1 MEAILSEIL
10 RMPSIRAAVA
20 TPSRRHWVAGDRVLA
35 SARVP
40 ELVSK
45 TLRVQATKRADGS
58 THRKLRLSSNLL
70 PLMGY
75 LPGARF
81 DAKPVGKQAGLELTF
96 VPCGSNQIHCRQYTQ
111 RRSRPLEAQID
122 LQAQSLLDHAIPNY
136 TEAVN
141 WQITPA
147 GRITITPLANRAFL
161 IGKSLRQRRAEDR
174 LEAFVAMTAGVDVAL
189 MEQEGFRVVGA
200 LDWRPPEARDTTDK
214 TETGALNAAVNGQH
228 LRFLFNED
236 VFAAHWPTIRE
247 KVGTVPVLHVSPQ
260 CDDFSPLKT
269 HEARQASIDNL
280 SSTIDMVVPVLRG
293 IEELQPAV
301 VVVENVP
308 GFLTSAAGQIMCL
321 QLRRMGYH
329 VEAQVLDAPD
339 FGGLTTRRR
348 AFIVASVFPGF
359 RFPVPTGRNTVPI
372 MDLLRD
378 HLPRLA
384 DVTEI
389 NSLRK
394 GLACGR
400 ARVITSQSLLS
411 PTVTKSQHRRA
422 KDSVFIR
429 TDAGRYLFVDGLA
442 SKALMGLDAVNT
454 ELVTAEIEAEVI
466 GQSVEGPM
474 HSALMRQVRE
484 HIFIATGANPLSL
497 I

>member
-1 MEAILSEIL
+1 MALAQTRTASANEN
-10 RMPSIRAAVA
+10 RVQ
-20 TPSRRHWVAGDRVLA
+20 RRHWVAGDRILA

-40 ELVSK
+40 DLISK
-45 TLRVQATKRADGS
+45 TLRVQSTRRDDGS
-58 THRKLRLSSNLL
+58 VHRKLRLSSNLL

-75 LPGARF
+75 QPGARF
-81 DAKPVGKQAGLELTF
+81 EAEPVGNGGGMQLRFTPDGGNK
-96 VPCGSNQIHCRQYTQ
+96 VHCRQYAQ

-122 LQAQSLLDHAIPNY
+122 LKGQALLDKAIPAY

-141 WQITPA
+141 WQITPS
-147 GRITITPLANRAFL
+147 GLITITPLANRAFM

-189 MEQEGFRVVGA
+189 MEQEGFRVIGA

-214 TETGALNAAVNGQH
+214 TETGALNAAVNSQH
-228 LRFLFNED
+228 LRFLYNED
-236 VFAAHWPTIRE
+236 VFAAHWPSIR
-247 KVGTVPVLHVSPQ
+247 KQVGSVPVLHCSPQ

-269 HEARQASIDNL
+269 HEARQASIDNMA
-280 SSTIDMVVPVLRG
+280 STIDMVVPVLRG
-293 IEELQPAV
+293 IEELEPAV

-329 VEAQVLDAPD
+329 VESEVLDAPA

-359 RFPVPTGRNTVPI
+359 RFPSPTGGNTTPVFEI
-372 MDLLRD
+372 INDLIPNLRD
-378 HLPRLA
+378 VSA
-384 DVTEI
+384 TS
-389 NSLRK
+389 SLQK
-394 GLACGR
+394 GIAGGR
-400 ARVITSQSLLS
+400 ARLINSTSTTS
-411 PTVTKSQHRRA
+411 PTILKSQPRLC
-422 KDSVFIR
+422 KDSVFVK
-429 TDAGRYLFVDGLA
+429 TDDGRYLFVDGPT
-442 SKALMGLDAVNT
+442 SKRLMGLESVNT
-454 ELVTAEIEAEVI
+454 ELVTTEIEAEII

-474 HSALMRQVRE
+474 HAALMRQVRE
-484 HIFIATGANPLSL
+484 HIMVATGANQLGL